1 MSGLL
6 RLLDIDDSADLHPL
20 LYTQET
26 SPLRAAPAA
35 PPPPRRGSV
44 TGTQGAAAVAAT
56 SDDSPR
62 DSLSALVEP
71 RRSEPVAFQA
81 CAMQLYAT

>member
-26 SPLRAAPAA
+26 SPLRC
-35 PPPPRRGSV
+35 RTR
-44 TGTQGAAAVAAT
+44 GAAAT
-56 SDDSPR
+56 PRKRHRYTRGRSGRSDER
-62 DSLSALVEP
+62 
-71 RRSEPVAFQA
+71 
-81 CAMQLYAT
+81 

>member
-35 PPPPRRGSV
+35 PPPRRGSV
-44 TGTQGAAAVAAT
+44 TGTQEAAAVAAT

-81 CAMQLYAT
+81 SAMQLYAT